1 MKAPKQPLLDP
12 CQMCIMHAAHKPT
25 LSNSEDLH
33 DSYWSWNLYM
43 KWEITAAK
51 MKTNKRNTV
60 CISEFLIMCC
70 YGMHDDRASR
80 LMMYIPGQELHGTR
94 QAKNTG
100 TDHSRHIV
108 ESRIP
113 PFSIPAPCHR

>member
-1 MKAPKQPLLDP
+1 MVMKFVHEEVGNHSSKDQD
-12 CQMCIMHAAHKPT
+12 QQKKHA
-25 LSNSEDLH
+25 
-33 DSYWSWNLYM
+33 
-43 KWEITAAK
+43 
-51 MKTNKRNTV
+51 V

-80 LMMYIPGQELHGTR
+80 LMIYIPGQELHGTR

-100 TDHSRHIV
+100 TDHSCHIV